1 LLDLQ
6 TFAAEAR
13 EAGAV
18 VLNTLH
24 AELGDNGF
32 LQAYLEQKEVQVL
45 YTGSD
50 SQVTALCH
58 DKVQFQASNNILLAV
73 SFSVWGAVSA
83 EHTKAA
89 WTVTVCWPCRMCMY
103 LYPVGSGMLQQLA
116 ECMMK
121 PKVVCTV
128 VIKRATASFPV
139 DFNSCCLLCSGGIVG
154 ALEDTGGVP
163 HLHYSQVPPPS
174 ASAVCCSH

>member
-1 LLDLQ
+1 VRLENQSVSMHAYTDLREWRSQNSTKPQRVCPHRLLDLQ

-45 YTGSD
+45 HTGSD

-58 DKVQFQASNNILLAV
+58 DKVYTLPCLGQHLA
-73 SFSVWGAVSA
+73 
-83 EHTKAA
+83 
-89 WTVTVCWPCRMCMY
+89 
-103 LYPVGSGMLQQLA
+103 
-116 ECMMK
+116 
-121 PKVVCTV
+121 
-128 VIKRATASFPV
+128 
-139 DFNSCCLLCSGGIVG
+139 
-154 ALEDTGGVP
+154 
-163 HLHYSQVPPPS
+163 
-174 ASAVCCSH
+174 

>member
-1 LLDLQ
+1 MCPHRLLDLQ

-45 YTGSD
+45 HTGSD

-58 DKVQFQASNNILLAV
+58 DKVCTLPCLGQHLA
-73 SFSVWGAVSA
+73 
-83 EHTKAA
+83 
-89 WTVTVCWPCRMCMY
+89 CWWR
-103 LYPVGSGMLQQLA
+103 QQLG
-116 ECMMK
+116 
-121 PKVVCTV
+121 VC
-128 VIKRATASFPV
+128 IR
-139 DFNSCCLLCSGGIVG
+139 
-154 ALEDTGGVP
+154 
-163 HLHYSQVPPPS
+163 
-174 ASAVCCSH
+174 

>member
-1 LLDLQ
+1 MCVNPHRLLDLQ

-45 YTGSD
+45 HTGSD

-58 DKVQFQASNNILLAV
+58 DKVYTA
-73 SFSVWGAVSA
+73 
-83 EHTKAA
+83 KP
-89 WTVTVCWPCRMCMY
+89 WTT
-103 LYPVGSGMLQQLA
+103 S
-116 ECMMK
+116 
-121 PKVVCTV
+121 
-128 VIKRATASFPV
+128 
-139 DFNSCCLLCSGGIVG
+139 CLLVASATGGLHLLNTGCKGCSGETRLV
-154 ALEDTGGVP
+154 LPVP
-163 HLHYSQVPPPS
+163 SS
-174 ASAVCCSH
+174 